1 MIHKTARRGED
12 VFAVDYRSMARDVD
26 VLAAPTLK
34 HLRERWWDDAFTV
47 FVRDTVQPR
56 AGRRILDVGC
66 GTGTAEVRLSRLHL
80 TQVAIVAVDLSA
92 DRVGEALS
100 AARSHNIRASFA
112 AADGCALPF
121 TDASFDSTFCVA
133 VLQHI
138 ADVGSAVR
146 ELARVTRPGGRV
158 VAVEPDNSARYFY
171 SSLDSGMRAYEAS
184 SRFFA
189 SVARERH
196 DTSDGAVGP
205 KLATLFAR
213 CGVELLD
220 VQLFPVSRAQL
231 GVPAKPFWDGRR
243 GAVQT
248 AIERVRDASSRQ
260 LGDEYLALLDSYAAD
275 AIAAGQSFVEI
286 QNTMLFATVGQRLE

>member
-1 MIHKTARRGED
+1 
-12 VFAVDYRSMARDVD
+12 MARDVD

-34 HLRERWWDDAFTV
+34 HLRERWWDDAFTI
-47 FVRDTVQPR
+47 FVKDTVQPR

-66 GTGTAEVRLSRLHL
+66 GTGTAEVKLSRMHL
-80 TQVAIVAVDLSA
+80 TQVSLVAVDLSA
-92 DRVGEALS
+92 DRAREALG

-121 TDASFDSTFCVA
+121 ADATFDSAFCVA

-138 ADVGSAVR
+138 PDVGVAVR
-146 ELARVTRPGGRV
+146 ELARVTRAGGRV

-171 SSLDSGMRAYEAS
+171 SSLDAGMRAYEAS

-189 SVARERH
+189 SLARDRG

-205 KLATLFAR
+205 KLPTLFAR
-213 CGVELLD
+213 CGIELLD

-231 GVPAKPFWDGRR
+231 GEPAKTLWEGRR
-243 GAVQT
+243 DAVRS
-248 AIERVRDASSRQ
+248 AIERAPDAATTK
-260 LGDEYLALLDSYAAD
+260 LGEEYLALLGAYAAE
-275 AIAAGQSFVEI
+275 AAAAGPSFVEI

>member
-1 MIHKTARRGED
+1 
-12 VFAVDYRSMARDVD
+12 MARDVD

-34 HLRERWWDDAFTV
+34 HLRERWWDDAFTI
-47 FVRDTVQPR
+47 FVKDTVQPR

-66 GTGTAEVRLSRLHL
+66 GTGTAEVKLSRLHL
-80 TQVAIVAVDLSA
+80 TQVSLVAVDLSP
-92 DRVGEALS
+92 DRVAEALA

-121 TDASFDSTFCVA
+121 LDGTFDSAFCVA

-138 ADVGSAVR
+138 TDVGAAVR

-171 SSLDSGMRAYEAS
+171 SSLDAGMRAYEAS
-184 SRFFA
+184 GRFFRSLA
-189 SVARERH
+189 GERS
-196 DTSDGAVGP
+196 DTTDGAVGP
-205 KLATLFAR
+205 KLPTLFAR
-213 CGVELLD
+213 CGIELLD

-231 GVPAKPFWDGRR
+231 GAPAKSLWEGRAA
-243 GAVQT
+243 AVRSAMART
-248 AIERVRDASSRQ
+248 RDASTAKI
-260 LGDEYLALLDSYAAD
+260 GDEYLRALGEYAAE
-275 AIAAGQSFVEI
+275 AAGAGQAFVEI

>member
-1 MIHKTARRGED
+1 
-12 VFAVDYRSMARDVD
+12 MAGDVD

-34 HLRERWWDDAFTV
+34 HLRERWWDDAFTA

-80 TQVAIVAVDLSA
+80 TQVSLVAVDLSP
-92 DRVGEALS
+92 DRVAEALG

-112 AADGCALPF
+112 AADACALPF
-121 TDASFDSTFCVA
+121 GNATFDSVFCVA

-138 ADVGSAVR
+138 PDVGVAVR

-158 VAVEPDNSARYFY
+158 VAVEPDNGARYFY
-171 SSLDSGMRAYEAS
+171 SSLESGTKAFEAS
-184 SRFFA
+184 SRFFSSLA
-189 SVARERH
+189 HERS
-196 DTSDGAVGP
+196 DTTDGAVGP
-205 KLATLFAR
+205 RLPTLFAGS
-213 CGVELLD
+213 GVELLD

-231 GVPAKPFWDGRR
+231 GPPARPFWDGRR
-243 GAVQT
+243 F
-248 AIERVRDASSRQ
+248 AINSALARAREPRTKQ
-260 LGDEYLALLDSYAAD
+260 LGDEYLDALDRYAAE
-275 AIAAGQSFVEI
+275 AGAAGQSFVEI